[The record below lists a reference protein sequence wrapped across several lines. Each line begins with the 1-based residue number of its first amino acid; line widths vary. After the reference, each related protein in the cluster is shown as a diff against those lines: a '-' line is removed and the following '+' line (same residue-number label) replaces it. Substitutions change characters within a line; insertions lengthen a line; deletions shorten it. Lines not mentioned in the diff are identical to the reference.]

1 MSDHGDE
8 PCEERPADDQEANG
22 DLGKRSRTLS
32 RKGLIYAA
40 EEKRKQTIAINERL
54 RGVIRSVERA
64 DSVTDSVLNNLATT
78 AEEFK
83 TVLQELQSLYE
94 QDEYNVIEY
103 KAPLTGEQ
111 LELNHAYVLIDEI
124 EIIKSNKQ
132 LETRSRNSR
141 HSHHSSSL
149 SSTSTT
155 TSAARNRAL
164 AEAAAARENAEY
176 EKIIA
181 EKEHAHKEREAEL
194 ERNRK
199 QERVQQDKDLA
210 MLAAT
215 RKVAVAE
222 AKVRAIELA
231 IEEQEI
237 QERGEIPG
245 IPHAKTEERTLNW
258 VHSNPAASHHAPA
271 ASHHGEK
278 EEQ

>member
-1 MSDHGDE
+1 M
-8 PCEERPADDQEANG
+8 
-22 DLGKRSRTLS
+22 
-32 RKGLIYAA
+32 
-40 EEKRKQTIAINERL
+40 
-54 RGVIRSVERA
+54 
-64 DSVTDSVLNNLATT
+64 
-78 AEEFK
+78 
-83 TVLQELQSLYE
+83 
-94 QDEYNVIEY
+94 
-103 KAPLTGEQ
+103 PLTGEQ
-111 LELNHAYVLIDEI
+111 LELNPAYVLIDEI

-141 HSHHSSSL
+141 HSHHSRSL
-149 SSTSTT
+149 LSTSTT
-155 TSAARNRAL
+155 SSAARIRAL

-222 AKVRAIELA
+222 AKVRAIELTM
-231 IEEQEI
+231 EEHEI
-237 QERGEIPG
+237 QERDKIPG

-258 VHSNPAASHHAPA
+258 VHSNPNSVTQ
-271 ASHHGEK
+271 SLLEK
-278 EEQ
+278 LEDKRQPGLSRFPRSKTRAKT